1 MSYRRKNKYH
11 YKEEKRS
18 HIVFSTDPLSLAGP
32 TPRDRAN
39 EKILAGVLKAAGRLK
54 EHKFQA
60 QQRELVLQ
68 ALNDICQEWVKES
81 ARKHNLPEEFAIN
94 SKVRLFAF
102 GSYKLDVHSVGM
114 YVHKELH
121 KICRQNY
128 LWDIYHII

>member
-1 MSYRRKNKYH
+1 MSYKRRSKYH

-32 TPRDRAN
+32 QQVDRQN
-39 EKILAGVLKAAGRLK
+39 EKVLAGVLKSAGRLK
-54 EHKFQA
+54 EHKIQA

-114 YVHKELH
+114 FIL
-121 KICRQNY
+121 
-128 LWDIYHII
+128 